1 MSIVLLLFGSEL
13 KRQERSQV
21 AMSLCFGHLEDIGS
35 LSHMDLPNADT
46 FCNKISKKKKI
57 TLIKSP
63 LISKG
68 ESLRI
73 CP

>member
-46 FCNKISKKKKI
+46 FCNKISKKKK
-57 TLIKSP
+57 SH
-63 LISKG
+63 
-68 ESLRI
+68 SLNH
-73 CP
+73 P

>member
-35 LSHMDLPNADT
+35 LSHMDLPNVDT
-46 FCNKISKKKKI
+46 FCNKISKKKI